1 MDMRRIHFRA
11 MGSVNEV
18 LVAAQDKAA
27 TEVAMQAAAAEVQRI
42 EAKYSRYRD
51 DSIISQINKAAGNG
65 EFIACDDETNWLL
78 GCANE
83 LYIESD
89 GLFDATSG
97 ILRRA
102 WDFSKPVLPT
112 EETLA
117 PLLALVGWDK
127 VERQGNTAR
136 LTENGMQLDFGGFGK
151 EYAAD
156 CAVQVLKDHGITSG
170 YVNLGGD
177 ICAVGPDPDGNP
189 WLIGVSNPRVKGEII
204 ATMPV
209 ARGALATSGDYVK
222 YFELGGRIYSH
233 ILNPKT
239 GMPVNYWVQ
248 TTVRAPTA
256 IMAGALSTIAML
268 KEAAAIDFLA
278 NALTPYLFVGL
289 DGQIFSNQ
297 QLAQAA

>member
-11 MGSVNEV
+11 MGSDNEV
-18 LVAAQDKAA
+18 LVAAQDGAA
-27 TEVAMQAAAAEVQRI
+27 AEVAMQAAAAEVQRI

-51 DSIISQINKAAGNG
+51 DSIIGQINRAAGNG
-65 EFIACDDETNWLL
+65 EFIACDDETNLLL

-83 LYIESD
+83 LYIESG

-127 VERQGNTAR
+127 VERNGNSVR
-136 LTENGMQLDFGGFGK
+136 LTEGGMQLDFGGFGK
-151 EYAAD
+151 EYASD
-156 CAVQVLKDHGITSG
+156 RAVRVLKDHGITSG
-170 YVNLGGD
+170 YANLGGD
-177 ICAVGPDPDGNP
+177 ICAVGPDPDGQP
-189 WLIGVSNPRVKGEII
+189 WLIGVANPRVKGEII

-239 GMPVNYWVQ
+239 GMPVNYWAQ
-248 TTVRAPTA
+248 TTVRGPTA
-256 IMAGALSTIAML
+256 IMAGAISTIAML
-268 KEAAAIDFLA
+268 KESSAIDFLA
-278 NALTPYLFVGL
+278 NANTPYLFVGL
-289 DGQIFSNQ
+289 NGQIFSNQ
-297 QLAQAA
+297 KLTQAA